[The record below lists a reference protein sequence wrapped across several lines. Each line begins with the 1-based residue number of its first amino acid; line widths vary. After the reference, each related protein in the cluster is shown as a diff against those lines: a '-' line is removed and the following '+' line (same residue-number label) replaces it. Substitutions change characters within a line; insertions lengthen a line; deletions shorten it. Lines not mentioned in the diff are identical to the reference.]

1 MIERYARPVMTS
13 IWAEQAKLD
22 RWLAI
27 ELAACDGFVALGRM
41 PAETVARLRAC
52 LSVDPARVAEIEAIT
67 RHDVAA
73 FVQSLEEQ
81 CGPDDGRFLHMGLT
95 SSDILDTTFALQLR
109 DAGQL
114 LLDDLDA
121 LAAAIERRAFEHK
134 MTPVI
139 GRSHGIHAEPTS
151 LGHILAGWYDE
162 VKRCRVRLVSAIAS
176 VSVGKLSG
184 SVGNF
189 THVEPIV
196 EETVCATLGLG
207 CEPAGTQ
214 VVSRDRHAE
223 YFCVLALIASSLER
237 FAVTVRHWQRT
248 ELMEAEEFFHK
259 GQKGSSSMPH
269 KRNPVLSEN
278 VTGLCRLVRGYA
290 IPAMENVA
298 LWHERD
304 ISHSSVERVAAPD
317 ATIALDFALH
327 RFTGVID
334 KLVFYPE
341 KMERNLAQTR
351 GLVFSQRILMEL
363 LWSGLGR
370 EVAYRLVQRISM
382 VAWEAGDELMPLALA
397 DEELRSHL
405 SQADIERCFD
415 LGHGLRHVDAIFQR
429 VFGRTA

>member
-1 MIERYARPVMTS
+1 MIDRYARPVMTA

-151 LGHILAGWYDE
+151 LGHILAGLYDE
-162 VKRCRVRLVSAIAS
+162 VKRCRARLVSAIAS

-382 VAWEAGDELMPLALA
+382 VAWESGDELMPLALA

-415 LGHGLRHVDAIFQR
+415 LAHGLRHVDAIFQR

>member
-1 MIERYARPVMTS
+1 MTS

-52 LSVDPARVAEIEAIT
+52 LSVNPARVAEIEAIT

-114 LLDDLDA
+114 LLEDLDA

-134 MTPVI
+134 LTPVI

-151 LGHILAGWYDE
+151 LGHILAGWFDE

-382 VAWEAGDELMPLALA
+382 VAWESGAELMPLALA
-397 DEELRSHL
+397 DNELRSHL
-405 SQADIERCFD
+405 SEAEIERCFD